1 MSASEASLYK
11 AVGSFDLSGQSSPLT
26 VSNSKIE
33 LGSEVLAFL
42 KTERGTVSGVSI
54 QNIQQGSFQAVF
66 NVANDSIYS
75 YLCVPPVY
83 KFYADENPINPVNP
97 TERTINFI
105 GNASTTPSTLSASQS
120 YVVGA
125 YTIEAGRTCTFSN
138 CVFDIRVLRTGSV
151 AGTVDFNMY
160 EGASLIEQKSISVGG
175 GTGVVLLAQG
185 FLYTPSL
192 FSTTGSSR
200 TFRLELVNNIASG
213 ATIVLY
219 DGTLSPPIEADIKLT
234 AKYS

>member
-33 LGSEVLAFL
+33 LGSEVLAF
-42 KTERGTVSGVSI
+42 
-54 QNIQQGSFQAVF
+54 
-66 NVANDSIYS
+66 
-75 YLCVPPVY
+75 
-83 KFYADENPINPVNP
+83 DENPINPVNP

-234 AKYS
+234 AKYT